1 MEAQTFA
8 AHLLCLPS
16 SRHKKKRNHQKP
28 SPSPS
33 PPSSNFPLHKSLL
46 LSDSFSRF
54 ALLQSESGAMSSSH
68 HTYLTLIHF
77 PIAPFSIYHT
87 SFSASAASHEHTL
100 SSTFSALIS
109 SSSHQSPSGLTAA
122 TSDPSVHASLSHSL
136 PLFPPHSSPCLSQF
150 ILPPGKQ
157 TDATALTP
165 SGGWSGGGAGV
176 VCTAKPFCSTAISK
190 RGHRQCCCRSGRL
203 KISPHL
209 WFIGH
214 RGQKQPFPE
223 TTLLSKRH
231 IVVFFTCQCV
241 KKSSFA
247 FTFPLG

>member
-1 MEAQTFA
+1 MGAQGFT
-8 AHLLCLPS
+8 AHLLFLPS
-16 SRHKKKRNHQKP
+16 SRHKKGAITK
-28 SPSPS
+28 SPRHRHLPLLLISP
-33 PPSSNFPLHKSLL
+33 FQKSLL
-46 LSDSFSRF
+46 FSDFF
-54 ALLQSESGAMSSSH
+54 FFFYLALLQSESGAMSSSH
-68 HTYLTLIHF
+68 HTYLALIHF
-77 PIAPFSIYHT
+77 PIAPFSIYHAG
-87 SFSASAASHEHTL
+87 FSASAASHEHTL

-122 TSDPSVHASLSHSL
+122 TSDPSVHASLSHSP
-136 PLFPPHSSPCLSQF
+136 PLFPPHSSLCLSQF

-209 WFIGH
+209 
-214 RGQKQPFPE
+214 
-223 TTLLSKRH
+223 
-231 IVVFFTCQCV
+231 
-241 KKSSFA
+241 
-247 FTFPLG
+247 